1 MVGHMYKDELLHLHQ
16 LLIYLM
22 NFLVDNGV
30 SKDFFKEYKDLGIS
44 PHHIHRTKAE
54 HKYAIFVLAHGIST
68 VLAENNEI
76 VPMSVAKRLGVLA
89 KRCKTELNFRA

>member
-1 MVGHMYKDELLHLHQ
+1 MYKDELIHLHQ

-22 NFLVDNGV
+22 KFLIDNGV
-30 SKDFFKEYKDLGIS
+30 SKTYFEGYTSLGIS

-54 HKYAIFVLAHGIST
+54 HKYAIFVLAWGISN

-76 VPMSVAKRLGVLA
+76 IPRSVANRLGELA
-89 KRCKTELNFRA
+89 KRCKDEMILR

>member
-1 MVGHMYKDELLHLHQ
+1 MYKDELIHIHQ

-22 NFLVDNGV
+22 KFLVDNGV
-30 SKDFFKEYKDLGIS
+30 SKSYFKDYLDLSIS

-54 HKYAIFVLAHGIST
+54 HKYAIFVLALGISK

-76 VPMSVAKRLGVLA
+76 IPRSISKKLEELA
-89 KRCKTELNFRA
+89 ERARTEVS

>member
-1 MVGHMYKDELLHLHQ
+1 MYKDELLHLHQ

-22 NFLVDNGV
+22 KFLMDNGV
-30 SKDFFKEYKDLGIS
+30 SKNFFQDYHNLAIS

-54 HKYAIFVLAHGIST
+54 HKYAIFVLAHGISS

-76 VPMSVAKRLGVLA
+76 VPRSVAKRLGELA
-89 KRCKTELNFRA
+89 ERCKSEVNIRP

>member
-1 MVGHMYKDELLHLHQ
+1 MYKDELLHLHQ

-22 NFLVDNGV
+22 KFLLDNGV
-30 SKDFFKEYKDLGIS
+30 SKKFFQEYNDLGIS

-76 VPMSVAKRLGVLA
+76 VPRSVAKRLGELA
-89 KRCKTELNFRA
+89 ERCKAEVTVRA

>member
-1 MVGHMYKDELLHLHQ
+1 MYKDELIYIHQ

-22 NFLVDNGV
+22 KFLVDNGV
-30 SKDFFKEYKDLGIS
+30 SKSFFQEYNSLGIS

-76 VPMSVAKRLGVLA
+76 VPRSIAKRLGELA
-89 KRCKTELNFRA
+89 ERCKSEVKVHP

>member
-1 MVGHMYKDELLHLHQ
+1 MYKDELIHLHQ

-22 NFLVDNGV
+22 KFLIDNGV
-30 SKDFFKEYKDLGIS
+30 SKSFFEEYTNLGIS

-54 HKYAIFVLAHGIST
+54 HKYAIFVLASGISN

-76 VPMSVAKRLGVLA
+76 IPRSVANRLGELA
-89 KRCKTELNFRA
+89 KRCKSEIIRQRKR